1 MAMSRVGVGGLGN
14 IGGAI
19 AANLVA
25 DGHEVVVFDLDA
37 SRVSS
42 IEGAKAADSVAAVGG
57 ATDIA
62 FTSLPTPEVVTA
74 VAREWASAAA
84 PGSVLVDL
92 STTLPVSNQAIAEQL
107 AASGHHYVEAPL
119 TGGAI
124 GARNRA
130 LVFMV
135 GGEGEAVCRV
145 LPVLEPLGRATFHLG
160 PIGTATTMKL
170 ANSLLAF
177 TCTWASFEALSM
189 AVRAGIDLRTAVEVV
204 RTGGATNF
212 YVDRGVEGINRRGAE
227 TMFALELA
235 AKDARLIREVAQSG
249 GVSAVMAEAMVEV
262 LEDAVTRGLGD
273 HDWGDLVIAA
283 EQRSDVEL
291 TLPPKEG

>member
-1 MAMSRVGVGGLGN
+1 MRRVGVIGLGN

-19 AANLVA
+19 ATNLVA
-25 DGHEVVVFDLDA
+25 DSHEVVVFDLDA
-37 SRVSS
+37 DRVSS
-42 IEGAKAADSVAAVGG
+42 VDGAKPAGSVAEVGA
-57 ATDIA
+57 ATDITL
-62 FTSLPTPEVVTA
+62 TSLPTPDVVTA
-74 VAREWASAAA
+74 VAREWAGAAA

-92 STTLPVSNQAIAEQL
+92 STTLPATNQAIAEEL
-107 AASGHHYVEAPL
+107 AASGHHFVEAPL

-212 YVDRGVEGINRRGAE
+212 YVDRGVENINRRGGE

-235 AKDARLIREVAQSG
+235 AKDANLIREVAQSSD
-249 GVSAVMAEAMVEV
+249 VSGVMAEAMVAV
-262 LEDAVTRGLGD
+262 LEDAVARGLGD
-273 HDWGDLVIAA
+273 HDWQDLVIAA
-283 EQRSDVEL
+283 EQRSGVEL
-291 TLPPKEG
+291 TIAPKDG